1 MTAVGTTHA
10 HGGPPAQPQPQGY
23 QKGWAAGLAG
33 AIAGVAA
40 WGYAEATGRDMPP
53 AVVIALTTILS
64 VVLVVLVPNRPRG
77 L

>member
-1 MTAVGTTHA
+1 MTVVGTTHA
-10 HGGPPAQPQPQGY
+10 HGGPPAQPQGY

-40 WGYAEATGRDMPP
+40 WGYAEVTGRDMPSG
-53 AVVIALTTILS
+53 VVVALTTILS
-64 VVLVVLVPNRPRG
+64 VALVVWVPNRPRG